1 MRLRSIMTAAAVL
14 ILTLGVGLSQ
24 AQQAFTSTTAPPLT
38 VRLSVVAA
46 PGVPATVALRNGEMG
61 RWTRG
66 DGVQYGLTPVVAD
79 GVATLYVFQITPG
92 ESPGTERIKQIG
104 KRKLVQG
111 ESVSVPKSGPAVHD
125 HTPRD
130 RTGTVEMTVGAPGGG
145 GQPQPH
151 GTNVRMPTPR
161 INQSSEKMTP

>member
-38 VRLSVVAA
+38 VRLSVVVA

-66 DGVQYGLTPVVAD
+66 DGVQYGLTSVVAD

-111 ESVSVPKSGPAVHD
+111 ESVSVPKADPLFTITLLETGPV
-125 HTPRD
+125 P
-130 RTGTVEMTVGAPGGG
+130 
-145 GQPQPH
+145 
-151 GTNVRMPTPR
+151 
-161 INQSSEKMTP
+161 SK